1 LKPENTM
8 NAFETVGSA
17 PPHLPPSADRLRL
30 QTHWRSLLVAFVV
43 SFAVAGMGS
52 WFTVLDAWYFALKQP
67 AWKPPDPAFGAIW
80 SAIFS
85 LCAVSAWMGWHASQS
100 RNERL
105 QWLALWALN
114 AFCNVFWS
122 VIYFKWH
129 RPDWSLIELL
139 FLWQSIFILIV
150 FIYPRRR
157 LAAWLLLP
165 YLVWVTTAGFLNHST
180 ISLNGPFA

>member
-1 LKPENTM
+1 M

-129 RPDWSLIELL
+129 RPDWSLVGLL

-157 LAAWLLLP
+157 LAAWLIVP
-165 YLVWVTTAGFLNHST
+165 YGVWVTTAGLLNLAT
-180 ISLNGPFA
+180 LSLNGPFA